1 MDAQISIWNECG
13 YKDPAKHWKDSILSP
28 LISTKIEHKA
38 ENILFLDQSVLFIAF
53 SSLFICICRTDTAT
67 GIKSL
72 V

>member
-13 YKDPAKHWKDSILSP
+13 YKDPAKQWEKNSILSP

-53 SSLFICICRTDTAT
+53 SSLFICICAGQTQRPA
-67 GIKSL
+67 
-72 V
+72 